1 MFEKEK
7 SKKISESEVEIIEE
21 KPKLNLERGSIR
33 LTPEEIARAKKIK
46 ELRKKLVL
54 AKGEKIAE
62 ELSGKFIK
70 EHEAL
75 LSEEETEKD
84 K

>member
-1 MFEKEK
+1 
-7 SKKISESEVEIIEE
+7 
-21 KPKLNLERGSIR
+21 
-33 LTPEEIARAKKIK
+33 
-46 ELRKKLVL
+46 L